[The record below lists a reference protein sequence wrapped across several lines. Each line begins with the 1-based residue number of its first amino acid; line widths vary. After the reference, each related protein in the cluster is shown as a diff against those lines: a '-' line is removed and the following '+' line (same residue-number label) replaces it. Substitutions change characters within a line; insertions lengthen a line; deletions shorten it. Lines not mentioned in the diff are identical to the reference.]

1 MKVSKHKY
9 SELLKNIGSTIE
21 TGRNNALSALNE
33 QILLT
38 YWEIGRHIIEFE
50 QHGSERAEY
59 GTALINNLSKD
70 LKVRHGKGFSRSNI
84 QLMRLFYIK
93 YPKYQT
99 SGKSRKSQTSG
110 KLTWSHYS
118 ELLGIS
124 DDMARAFYEQQ
135 GIKENWS
142 VRELK
147 RQIDSALFQRLALSK
162 DKKGVLALAT
172 KGHHIANTGDLVK
185 DPYIFEFLKI
195 PESKR
200 VTEAALEKKLI
211 DNLQSFL
218 LELGKGFS
226 FVARQFRIT
235 LDNKHFR
242 IDLVFYHRILKCF
255 ILIDLKTR
263 KVKHGDIGQM
273 NLYLNYFKE
282 EENTEGDSEPIGI
295 IIAADKHEYL
305 VKYATG
311 GLSNKIF
318 VSKYQLYLPDKKLLE
333 QKIKEIIESD

>member
-1 MKVSKHKY
+1 VKVSKHKY